1 MDQKQVSSVNF
12 GTVIDHPFNWKKM
25 TSRVNNT
32 FWLENFKTLI
42 FFFEP
47 KLPRLFPSGGI
58 RRYRNRT
65 LVRIGGL
72 SRIQTHSARQ
82 DPGTTVRVRVRI
94 SLLRHSRTISLL
106 GNFSHCT
113 LRLGHVSICGEEYVT
128 QEARKNN

>member
-1 MDQKQVSSVNF
+1 MVRKFQN
-12 GTVIDHPFNWKKM
+12 ID
-25 TSRVNNT
+25 
-32 FWLENFKTLI
+32 I
-42 FFFEP
+42 FFRAET
-47 KLPRLFPSGGI
+47 PSGGI
-58 RRYRNRT
+58 RRDRNWT
-65 LVRIGGL
+65 LVRIGRF